1 MMYAFVFYVT
11 TLTDNC
17 RSQWVPS
24 STIDDFWHHV
34 VQTESR
40 TTYYNLTEVTGAEE
54 YIDLRRAV
62 LRRAQVVLLCFRLDS
77 RLQFRDAIVRV
88 SSICLII
95 RRGLNIF
102 SSWKTFTLLERSL

>member
-1 MMYAFVFYVT
+1 MMYAYVFSAT

-17 RSQWVPS
+17 GSQWVPS

-40 TTYYNLTEVTGAEE
+40 ITYYNLTEVTGAEE
-54 YIDLRRAV
+54 YADLRRAV

-88 SSICLII
+88 RLICSIVLHE
-95 RRGLNIF
+95 LNII
-102 SSWKTFTLLERSL
+102 